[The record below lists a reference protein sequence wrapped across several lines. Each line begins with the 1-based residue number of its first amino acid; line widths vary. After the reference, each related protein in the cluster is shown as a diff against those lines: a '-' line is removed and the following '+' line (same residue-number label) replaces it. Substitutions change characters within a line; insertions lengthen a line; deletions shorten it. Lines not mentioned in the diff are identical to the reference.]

1 MDQVYKSIQLLNAD
15 MCARVARNAAVAG
28 SNVGGY
34 QDCAQPLDD
43 DDFYDFLD
51 QVFQAPSTAA
61 LCRGGEDACR
71 CGIDP
76 GGNQTSCADSR
87 GSGVTS

>member
-34 QDCAQPLDD
+34 QDCAQPLDN

-51 QVFQAPSTAA
+51 QVFQPPGRLRSA
-61 LCRGGEDACR
+61 GEAR
-71 CGIDP
+71 
-76 GGNQTSCADSR
+76 T
-87 GSGVTS
+87 GVPVELILMAIRRAVLTLGEVE